1 MPGCLTLWSG
11 SCTVQF
17 GMHRYKHSSKRNPWV
32 SRLINYLCWIS
43 FSFELFSPNQ
53 IIHFFRTVFDPNES
67 IDENNEEYKKIYDEY
82 KHLVDFMLGSF
93 MEEMQITPEQFEV
106 ACLAGKHSAS
116 GLSFHQ
122 GLFQQVLFKLFQRI
136 FEWWIENDFFLWIDL
151 GSKWYPNIC
160 ANDDTTK
167 CWVAVTSIRCDW
179 TKTFEF
185 NRFIINRWWWCW
197 CYGWNELGKCEHW

>member
-1 MPGCLTLWSG
+1 MLNFIFIRTFLTKSN
-11 SCTVQF
+11 
-17 GMHRYKHSSKRNPWV
+17 HP
-32 SRLINYLCWIS
+32 
-43 FSFELFSPNQ
+43 
-53 IIHFFRTVFDPNES
+53 FFRTVFDPNES

-136 FEWWIENDFFLWIDL
+136 FE
-151 GSKWYPNIC
+151 
-160 ANDDTTK
+160 
-167 CWVAVTSIRCDW
+167 
-179 TKTFEF
+179 
-185 NRFIINRWWWCW
+185 
-197 CYGWNELGKCEHW
+197 